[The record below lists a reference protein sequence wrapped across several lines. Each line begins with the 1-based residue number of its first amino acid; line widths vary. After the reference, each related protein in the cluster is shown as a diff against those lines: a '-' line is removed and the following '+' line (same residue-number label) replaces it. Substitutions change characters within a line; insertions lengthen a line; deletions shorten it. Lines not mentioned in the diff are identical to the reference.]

1 MTITEVIDEFRR
13 QVQDLETP
21 YLFSDDEILLWLIDA
36 QDMLVRGF
44 GGFADFFTPELTQVS
59 VTANEPWSDI
69 SPYILRIRSGQMQ
82 TARTPV
88 DFIHEGDLESLQMKD
103 YGFSI
108 PIDFLDDADTGAVR
122 AGILELTD
130 GKIRWYKVPE
140 SDDVC
145 KLHIYR
151 LPYPRITDTDCKL
164 EVQEQHHLH
173 LIKWMKYMAYSKEDA
188 ETYDKA
194 LADTNETAFNSYVE
208 KVKQEMSR
216 LRHKPKQ
223 VRYGGIPW

>member
-13 QVQDLETP
+13 QVQDLEKP
-21 YLFSDDEILLWLIDA
+21 YLFSDEEIMLWLIDA

-44 GGFADFFTPELTQVS
+44 GGFADYFTPELTQIPVS
-59 VTANEPWSDI
+59 ATDPWSDI

-88 DFIHEGDLESLQMKD
+88 EFIHEGDLASIRMQD
-103 YGFSI
+103 YGFTI
-108 PIDFLDDADTGAVR
+108 PVGFLDDDDTGPVR

-130 GKIRWYKVPE
+130 GKIRWYKVPVA
-140 SDDVC
+140 DDVC
-145 KLHIYR
+145 KVHIYR
-151 LPYPRITDTDCKL
+151 LPYPRIKDENSCF

-173 LIKWMKYMAYSKEDA
+173 LIKWMKYLAYSKEDA
-188 ETYDKA
+188 ETYDA
-194 LADTNETAFNSYVE
+194 SLAEKNETAFNNYVE
-208 KVKQEMSR
+208 KVKQEVSR